1 MPRSATAS
9 LARSPSDATGS
20 FERFFQQSPA
30 WMVKT
35 YHVFRIVQLLD
46 DFAKIPASVASEQWD
61 AAWVVV
67 RNVPESIDALFR
79 WELFLDQKDERQR
92 YNARTLAIVRKKRKP
107 VLASFRGY
115 RDLFVPIIS
124 KGRCESVLV

>member
-1 MPRSATAS
+1 
-9 LARSPSDATGS
+9 
-20 FERFFQQSPA
+20 
-30 WMVKT
+30 MVKT

-61 AAWVVV
+61 SAWVVV

-92 YNARTLAIVRKKRKP
+92 YNSRTLEVVRAFRQDTPPQPNHEIVAHGFFAPEALPAETTRATRERLAE
-107 VLASFRGY
+107 VLS
-115 RDLFVPIIS
+115 
-124 KGRCESVLV
+124 GRTPAELW